1 MNYSELLTNVRNYT
15 EVGSEVLSDSII
27 DVFIVNVENKIQR
40 ELDLDAFRK
49 FQFSSFTI
57 GSPFITVPDDFA
69 FERGVQIKD
78 QITGDRTWLEQR
90 DTTFI
95 DEYSVTR
102 SNAGS
107 STNGQPKYWANWDA
121 TNLILAPTPDQV
133 YTIEMWYDETPE
145 HMDTS
150 NASATTFLSNNAPE
164 VLLYGVLGE
173 TFSYLK
179 NTQDMQL
186 YEQKFQQALQLYA
199 NEQMGRKRRDEYSDG
214 VLRLPLR
221 SVDPGGS

>member
-27 DVFIVNVENKIQR
+27 DIFIENVENKIQR

-57 GSPFITVPDDFA
+57 GSPFITMPDDFA

-95 DEYSVTR
+95 DEYNKDR
-102 SNAGS
+102 SNTG
-107 STNGQPKYWANWDA
+107 TPKYYANWDQN
-121 TNLILAPTPDQV
+121 TMIFAPTPDLA
-133 YTIEMWYDETPE
+133 YEIELWYNKTPD
-145 HMDTS
+145 HLS
-150 NASATTFLSNNAPE
+150 SSQTTTWLSTNAPE
-164 VLLYGVLGE
+164 VLIYGTTAE
-173 TFSYLK
+173 AFSYLK
-179 NTQDMQL
+179 NPPYVQL
-186 YEQKFQQALQLYA
+186 YEQKYAQAVQNLAQT
-199 NEQMGRKRRDEYSDG
+199 QMGRKRRDEYADG
-214 VLRLPLR
+214 VLRIPLR
-221 SVDPGGS
+221 SVDPGGK

>member
-57 GSPFITVPDDFA
+57 GSPFITMPNDFA

-95 DEYSVTR
+95 DEYNKDR
-102 SNAGS
+102 SNTG
-107 STNGQPKYWANWDA
+107 TPKYYANWDQN
-121 TNLILAPTPDQV
+121 TMIFAPTPDLA
-133 YTIEMWYDETPE
+133 YEIELWYNKTPD
-145 HMDTS
+145 HLS
-150 NASATTFLSNNAPE
+150 SSQTTTWLSTNAPE
-164 VLLYGVLGE
+164 VLIYGTTAE
-173 TFSYLK
+173 AFSYLK
-179 NTQDMQL
+179 NPPYVQL
-186 YEQKFQQALQLYA
+186 YEQKYAQAVQNLAQT
-199 NEQMGRKRRDEYSDG
+199 QMGRKRRDEYADG
-214 VLRLPLR
+214 VLRIPLR
-221 SVDPGGS
+221 SVDPGGK

>member
-95 DEYSVTR
+95 DEYNVDR
-102 SNAGS
+102 SDTGK
-107 STNGQPKYWANWDA
+107 PKYYANWDQN
-121 TNLILAPTPDQV
+121 TMIFAPTPDLA
-133 YTIEMWYDETPE
+133 YEIELWYNKTPD
-145 HMDTS
+145 HLSSS
-150 NASATTFLSNNAPE
+150 NTTTWLSTNAPE
-164 VLLYGVLGE
+164 VLIYGTTAE
-173 TFSYLK
+173 AFSYLK
-179 NTQDMQL
+179 NPPYVQL
-186 YEQKFQQALQLYA
+186 YEQKYAQAVQNLAQT
-199 NEQMGRKRRDEYSDG
+199 QMGRKRRDEYADG
-214 VLRLPLR
+214 VLRIPLR
-221 SVDPGGS
+221 SVDPGGK